1 MRQSQRFTNGPILSP
16 LLRFTIPV
24 LLALCLQAMYGAVD
38 LLVVGQF
45 GTAAGVSA
53 VSTGSQIMQTV
64 TFLVNSLAMGSTIL
78 LSQKIGQ
85 GEQRAAGRVAGA
97 TICLFAAVAA
107 GLLILME
114 LFADPIAVVMRAPQE
129 AFAGTVEYLRICS
142 AGLPFIVAYNVLGG
156 LFRGIGDSKTPLFT
170 VGVACVVNIAGDLLF
185 VAGFG
190 MGVAGAALAT
200 VLAQAVSVVLC
211 VAVTRRH
218 GLPFHFDKADIRFD
232 RAVILRVLRLGA
244 PIALQELLVSISF
257 LVILTIVNGLGV
269 VPSAGVGVAEK
280 LCAFIMLVP
289 NAFMQ
294 SLSAFVGQNIGAGKR
309 ERARRA
315 MYYGMASA
323 LVFGI
328 AMASL
333 AFFRGDLLASVF
345 TSDTAVASAAWDYL
359 RAYAVDTLI
368 VSFLFCFCG
377 YFNGSGS
384 TTFVMVQGIVGAF
397 LVRIPISYWMSG
409 IQPVSLFRIGLATPA
424 STAVQILLCGLWF
437 WRLRRRE
444 RREKIGPN
452 NG

>member
-156 LFRGIGDSKTPLFT
+156 LFRGAGCPFT
-170 VGVACVVNIAGDLLF
+170 L
-185 VAGFG
+185 
-190 MGVAGAALAT
+190 
-200 VLAQAVSVVLC
+200 
-211 VAVTRRH
+211 TRR
-218 GLPFHFDKADIRFD
+218 IS
-232 RAVILRVLRLGA
+232 VL
-244 PIALQELLVSISF
+244 
-257 LVILTIVNGLGV
+257 T
-269 VPSAGVGVAEK
+269 
-280 LCAFIMLVP
+280 
-289 NAFMQ
+289 
-294 SLSAFVGQNIGAGKR
+294 GQ
-309 ERARRA
+309 
-315 MYYGMASA
+315 
-323 LVFGI
+323 
-328 AMASL
+328 
-333 AFFRGDLLASVF
+333 
-345 TSDTAVASAAWDYL
+345 
-359 RAYAVDTLI
+359 
-368 VSFLFCFCG
+368 
-377 YFNGSGS
+377 
-384 TTFVMVQGIVGAF
+384 
-397 LVRIPISYWMSG
+397 
-409 IQPVSLFRIGLATPA
+409 
-424 STAVQILLCGLWF
+424 
-437 WRLRRRE
+437 
-444 RREKIGPN
+444 
-452 NG
+452 

>member
-1 MRQSQRFTNGPILSP
+1 MQQSHRFVSGPILSP

-38 LLVVGQF
+38 LLVVGRF
-45 GTAAGVSA
+45 GTAADVSA

-64 TFLVNSLAMGSTIL
+64 TFLVNSLAMGATIL

-85 GEQRAAGRVAGA
+85 GREREAGEVAGS
-97 TICLFAAVAA
+97 TICLFAVLALV
-107 GLLILME
+107 LTVLME
-114 LFADPIAVVMRAPQE
+114 LFADPLATLMHAPQQ
-129 AFAGTVEYLRICS
+129 AFAGTVGYLRICS

-170 VGVACVVNIAGDLLF
+170 VAVACVINIVGDLLF

-211 VAVTRRH
+211 LAVTKKR
-218 GLPFHFDKADIRFD
+218 GLPFRFEMNFIRFN
-232 RAVILRVLRLGA
+232 RKIILKILRLGT
-244 PIALQELLVSISF
+244 PIALQELLVSVSF

-269 VPSAGVGVAEK
+269 VASAGVGVAEK
-280 LCAFIMLVP
+280 LCAFIMMVP

-294 SLSAFVGQNIGAGKR
+294 SLSAFVGQNIGAGR
-309 ERARRA
+309 RDRARRA
-315 MYYGMASA
+315 MYYGMVSA
-323 LVFGI
+323 LFFGVL
-328 AMASL
+328 MAAA
-333 AFFRGDLLASVF
+333 AFFKGDLLASIF
-345 TSDTAVASAAWDYL
+345 TSDAEVAAAAWDYL

-384 TTFVMVQGIVGAF
+384 TTFVMVQGIIGAF
-397 LVRIPISYWMSG
+397 LVRIPVSYLMSG

-424 STAVQILLCGLWF
+424 STATQILLCILWY
-437 WRLRRRE
+437 WYQSVK
-444 RREKIGPN
+444 EKKLQKPD
-452 NG
+452 